1 MIFVLFL
8 LFAVLAVTTSSYKVG
23 FGIWDVTG
31 PAAGVNFMGYAVP
44 SQIGHGIHLRLRA
57 RSFVIAD
64 DDGKRVA
71 FVSTDVG
78 MGSDIVKNAVIEA
91 LNSKVGAG
99 VYSTENVALSGTHT
113 HSGPGGF
120 LQYVIYQTTSWGFV
134 QETFDAL
141 VEGIAN
147 SIAMAH
153 NSVREG
159 GDIYLSRSKLF
170 DANIN
175 RSPTSY
181 LLNPQAER
189 DLYAEDGDTDKD
201 MVQATFVDG
210 QQTDKVLGVLNWFAV
225 HATSMNNTNK
235 LVSGDNK
242 GRASYVVEK
251 ALNGKD
257 SPPGFGPIIA
267 AFASTNL
274 GDVSPNT
281 KGATCQDTGLPC
293 EGLTSSCNGRCEMC
307 IASGPGRD
315 MTESTK
321 IIGDKQAEAAQALLS
336 SSVKAG
342 EKMQGSVDLRFSYV
356 YMPGLN
362 VTLDGGK
369 EVQLCRAAMGQAFAA
384 GTTDGPGMFSFT
396 QGDKTLS
403 PFWRLVRD
411 AISEPTAEDIKCQ
424 APKPILINSG
434 AMEKPHAWDP
444 STLPLQIF
452 KVGSLFIVSVP
463 SELTTMAGR
472 RVRKQLATILR
483 EHPELKAANREPTVV
498 IAGLT
503 NGYSSYVVTEE
514 EYEAQR
520 YEAASTIFG
529 PHTLAAYLQELSRL
543 AKDLVSGSPSESAP
557 PPIDARDKLVELLP
571 GPMPDRAPKGEDFGQ
586 VLVDVDVSSGAIR
599 IGQTVSAVF
608 RSANPRNNQRIQG
621 TFLTVELRDAEAEG
635 GYSVK
640 YTDGD
645 WATKFL
651 WAKEKGLTHEGE
663 SRATVEWTVPED
675 AAPGVYRLCH
685 FGDHKGFFGSHTP
698 VPFSGC
704 SSDFSVVA

>member
-1 MIFVLFL
+1 MIYLLFL
-8 LFAVLAVTTSSYKVG
+8 LTAVTTAYKVG

-57 RSFVIAD
+57 RSFVVADD

-91 LNSKVGAG
+91 LNSKIGG
-99 VYSTENVALSGTHT
+99 GIYTTENVALSGTHT

-120 LQYVIYQTTSWGFV
+120 LQYVVYQTTSWGFV

-153 NSVREG
+153 NSLRDG
-159 GDIYLSRSKLF
+159 GDIYLSRSKLL

-189 DLYAEDGDTDKD
+189 DLYEEDGDTDKD

-210 QQTDKVLGVLNWFAV
+210 EKALGLLNWFAV

-235 LVSGDNK
+235 LISGDNK

-257 SPPGFGPIIA
+257 SLPGFGPFIA

-293 EGLTSSCNGRCEMC
+293 EGLTSSCNGRCELC
-307 IASGPGRD
+307 IASGPGKD
-315 MTESTK
+315 MFESTR
-321 IIGDKQAEAAQALLS
+321 IIGDKQAEAALQLLS
-336 SSVKAG
+336 TSSKG
-342 EKMQGSVDLRFSYV
+342 REKMQGTVDYRFSYV

-369 EVQLCRAAMGQAFAA
+369 EAQLCRAAMGQAFAA

-403 PFWRLVRD
+403 PFWHLVRD

-483 EHPELKAANREPTVV
+483 EHPELKAAGLEPWVV

-503 NGYSSYVVTEE
+503 NGYASYVVTEE

-543 AKDLVSGSPSESAP
+543 AKDLISGSPSDSAAP
-557 PPIDARDKLVELLP
+557 PADARSKLVELLP
-571 GPMPDRAPKGEDFGQ
+571 GPLPDRVPKGEDYGQ
-586 VLVDVDVSSGAIR
+586 VLADVDVKGGPIR
-599 IGQTVSAVF
+599 RGQTVSAVF
-608 RSANPRNNQRIQG
+608 RSANPRNNQRIQD
-621 TFLTVELRDAEAEG
+621 TFLTVEMRNAETEG
-635 GYSVK
+635 SYTVK

-651 WAKEKGLTHEGE
+651 WTKDMGLTHEGE
-663 SRATVEWTVPED
+663 SRATVEWTVPDD
-675 AAPGVYRLCH
+675 AAPGVYRLCY
-685 FGDHKGFFGSHTP
+685 FGDHKGFLGSHTP

-704 SSDFSVVA
+704 SSDFFVVA